1 MFEFLLLL
9 INILLGK
16 VYNTVCSFK
25 MFFLFNIFLNTFA
38 LMHLDSLCAYLVFF
52 CFFIII
58 LVLLCRLLLFLFS
71 CDLFKVFFLLNFQI
85 ISRVTLFPLFILL
98 QLLNICLLASVH
110 LTISV
115 CCSSLAVLSDAVYQ
129 FNYEFPLPVG
139 GKLSSNRLFVF
150 FLLRPA
156 LEQI

>member
-1 MFEFLLLL
+1 MFEFLFLL

-71 CDLFKVFFLLNFQI
+71 CDLFKVFFDKLPNHFERHPFSSLHFIAIVKYLSSGFGSSHYFRLL
-85 ISRVTLFPLFILL
+85 LL
-98 QLLNICLLASVH
+98 L
-110 LTISV
+110 
-115 CCSSLAVLSDAVYQ
+115 LAVLSDAVYQ